1 MTEEE
6 ALAEE
11 KKLPF
16 IKEELTEQKV
26 LELENVTKL
35 EEPAGQKETAK
46 EEKEKVAKPK
56 GPPKQEKKPKVK
68 EEL

>member
-11 KKLPF
+11 KEVPIIKKELRDQKLPG
-16 IKEELTEQKV
+16 I
-26 LELENVTKL
+26 ENVTML
-35 EEPAGQKETAK
+35 EEPAGQKEPAK
-46 EEKEKVAKPK
+46 EEEEKVAKPK
-56 GPPKQEKKPKVK
+56 GPPKEEKKPKVK